1 MIRSVLAAA
10 ALLQFA
16 APALAA
22 NAIDGRWIT
31 HDGKAVVD
39 IAPCGPAH
47 CGTIARVLKPDA
59 PGVLRDIHNPDARLR
74 DRSIIGLAIL
84 TGLAV
89 SGGEWRGHIYDP
101 QQGRSYKAVVRPNP
115 NGTLKVQGCVSL
127 FCRTFTWKPLR

>member
-1 MIRSVLAAA
+1 MIRSALTTA
-10 ALLQFA
+10 ALMLFA
-16 APALAA
+16 TPVSAA

-39 IAPCGPAH
+39 IAPCGAAH

-74 DRSIIGLAIL
+74 DRPIIGLAIL
-84 TGLAV
+84 TGLAAS
-89 SGGEWRGHIYDP
+89 SGAWHGHIYDP
-101 QQGRSYKAVVRPNP
+101 QEGRSYKAVVRANP
-115 NGTLKVQGCVSL
+115 NGTLKVQGCISL